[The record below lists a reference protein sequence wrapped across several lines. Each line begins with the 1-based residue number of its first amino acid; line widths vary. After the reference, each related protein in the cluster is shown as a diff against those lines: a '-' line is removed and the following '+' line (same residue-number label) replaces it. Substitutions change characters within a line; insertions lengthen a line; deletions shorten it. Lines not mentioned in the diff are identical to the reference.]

1 LLRKTHSGTIA
12 ELAQL
17 RRHHEEAMQ
26 VCVCLFVL
34 SLSVL
39 SFSPVFPL
47 SPSLSPSSS
56 SLRARAHTHSRALS
70 YPLFLPLSLSP
81 TRSHA
86 RGQALEC
93 PLCLEDHRDDMVVLL
108 PCGNGSLCV
117 YIGIN
122 VVHRTQ
128 KNPYIDGKQKNPYID
143 EKRIELTRSAVDA
156 FVPSLH
162 KVLVRANAACT
173 IAKGL
178 RQMKRMQVTR
188 RAASAPR
195 GGKAVPHAIRI

>member
-1 LLRKTHSGTIA
+1 
-12 ELAQL
+12 
-17 RRHHEEAMQ
+17 MQ

-39 SFSPVFPL
+39 SLSPVFPL
-47 SPSLSPSSS
+47 SLSLSPSSS
-56 SLRARAHTHSRALS
+56 SLRARAHTHARALS
-70 YPLFLPLSLSP
+70 CSLLLQPPPSLSP
-81 TRSHA
+81 THSHA
-86 RGQALEC
+86 QGQALEC

-117 YIGIN
+117 YLGIN
-122 VVHRTQ
+122 VVYRTQ
-128 KNPYIDGKQKNPYID
+128 KNPYIDRKQKHPYID
-143 EKRIELTRSAVDA
+143 GKRTELTRSAVNA
-156 FVPSLH
+156 FVPSVH
-162 KVLVRANAACT
+162 KVLVCANAVCT

-195 GGKAVPHAIRI
+195 GGKAVPPAIRV